1 MKISL
6 KTKMF
11 IMYALISFVVFI
23 SLNFVIVN
31 QLKSYNRKVI
41 KKDML
46 ELYERTANY
55 IGKDLDFKTVEQI
68 NSNNRYALKKLS
80 TMLAMNFNKQV
91 IIYLNNYI
99 ISELAPDYRAYKFSE
114 TSFQKNS
121 FKTSYDINYFKDKA
135 VVDFPIRYDGFNSEI
150 VIRYFVDY
158 TDMLQTEKQV
168 KIIMYIMSVIA
179 SMIIIGLSMLSS
191 NSIIKKIFLIKE
203 FTKKVVN
210 NEFNNQLIIKS
221 NDELGEL
228 AVDINDMTAKLGQQ
242 ITKIKN
248 DRDEIKRISNYK
260 KNFYDSV
267 THELKTP
274 LTTIIGYSELLL
286 EECVGSQQDID
297 SIKIINN
304 ESMRL
309 FDLVKSILDISFYNE
324 ADLYNN
330 KEIIN
335 LTDLIKKTV
344 TKMSIKAK
352 KYNVTINSDIADDLK
367 VYGNEG
373 ALRSLIVNLLDN
385 SIKYNKINGSVTIRA
400 LKNNNHIKVIV
411 EDTGIGIKQ
420 QNLSNIFKPFFKENR
435 ETVLTESS
443 GLGLAVIE
451 NIIKSHNASIKIISE
466 LNKGTKVTVLLCETK
481 PNFY

>member
-1 MKISL
+1 MRISI
-6 KTKMF
+6 KSKMF
-11 IMYALISFVVFI
+11 IMYTLISLIVFI

-31 QLKSYNRKVI
+31 QLKSYNRNVI

-55 IGKDLDFKTVEQI
+55 IGKDLDFNTVEKI
-68 NSNNRYALKKLS
+68 NSNNHYALKQLS
-80 TMLAMNFNKQV
+80 TMLAMNFNEQI
-91 IIYLNNYI
+91 IIYLNNEI
-99 ISELAPDYRAYKFSE
+99 IAEFAPDYRAYEFSE
-114 TSFQKNS
+114 ISFNKNS

-135 VVDFPIRYDGFNSEI
+135 IVDFPIRYDGFNRQI
-150 VIRYFVDY
+150 IIRYFVDY

-179 SMIIIGLSMLSS
+179 SIIIIGLSMLSS
-191 NSIIKKIFLIKE
+191 NSIIKRILTIKA

-228 AVDINDMTAKLGQQ
+228 AVDLNDMTTKLGQQ

-286 EECVGSQQDID
+286 AECVGRQEDID

-309 FDLVKSILDISFYNE
+309 YDLVKSILDISFYNE

-335 LTDLIKKTV
+335 LTDLIAKIV
-344 TKMSIKAK
+344 IKMNIKAQ
-352 KYNVTINSDIADDLK
+352 KYYVTLNSNVADNLQ

-385 SIKYNKINGSVTIRA
+385 SIKYNKINGSVTVIA
-400 LKNNNHIKVIV
+400 FKENNYIKVIV
-411 EDTGIGIKQ
+411 EDTGIGIKE
-420 QNLSNIFKPFFKENR
+420 QNLRNIFKPFFKENR
-435 ETVLTESS
+435 ATIVTESS

-451 NIIKSHNASIKIISE
+451 NIIKSHDASIDIISE
-466 LNKGTKVTVLLCETK
+466 LNKGTKVTVLINANK